1 LGGFDLE
8 NNHYTIMEL
17 PSEDRPREKLL
28 SQGPSKLTNSELI
41 AILLRVGSTK
51 DTAVSLAQ
59 KILKHD
65 ERGLKNLLDKGPEF
79 LCSFHG
85 VSDAKAAQLLAAVEL
100 GKRVARLEPE
110 NKYKISSP
118 GDVST
123 YLMEDMRYLK
133 KEHFKTVLM
142 DTKNQILDVV
152 TVSIGN
158 LNSSIVHPRE
168 VFVEA
173 IKKSSASM
181 ILVHNHPSG
190 DTKPSREDI
199 SITERL
205 MEAGDIMGIKV
216 LDHIIIGDG
225 TYLSF
230 KEENII

>member
-1 LGGFDLE
+1 ME
-8 NNHYTIMEL
+8 NDHYTIMEL
-17 PSEDRPREKLL
+17 PVEDRPREKLL
-28 SQGPSKLTNSELI
+28 LHGPSSLTNSELI

-51 DTAVSLAQ
+51 DTAIGLAQ
-59 KILKHD
+59 KILNYEEK
-65 ERGLKNLLDKGPEF
+65 GLKNLMGTGPEF
-79 LCSFHG
+79 LCEFHG
-85 VSDAKAAQLLAAVEL
+85 VSGAKAAQVLAAVEL

-110 NKYKISSP
+110 KKYKISSP
-118 GDVST
+118 GDVSL
-123 YLMEDMRYLK
+123 YLMDDMRYLK

-142 DTKNQILDVV
+142 DTKNQIIDIV

-173 IKKSSASM
+173 VKKSSASM

-205 MEAGDIMGIKV
+205 IEAGDIMGIKV

-225 TYLSF
+225 SYLSF

>member
-1 LGGFDLE
+1 MD

-17 PSEDRPREKLL
+17 PPEDRPREKLL
-28 SQGPSKLTNSELI
+28 SQGPGTLTNSELI

-51 DTAVSLAQ
+51 DTAVGLAQ
-59 KILKHD
+59 KILNQD
-65 ERGLKNLLDKGPEF
+65 GRGLKNLLGTGPEF
-79 LCSFHG
+79 LCGFHG

-100 GKRVARLEPE
+100 GKRVSRLDPE
-110 NKYKISSP
+110 SKYKISSP
-118 GDVST
+118 GDVSN
-123 YLMEDMRYLK
+123 YVMEDMRYLK
-133 KEHFKTVLM
+133 KEHFKTVLL
-142 DTKNQILDVV
+142 DTKNQIIEVV

-168 VFVEA
+168 VFTEA
-173 IKKSSASM
+173 IKKASASM

-205 MEAGDIMGIKV
+205 VEAGDIMGIKI

-225 TYLSF
+225 SYLSF